1 MRIVVQRVGEASVSI
16 GGAVHASIGKGLLV
30 LAGVAPEDD
39 EGDAAWLAGKI
50 ARMRIFSDEGG
61 KMNLSVIDIAGEI
74 LVISQFTLFAEAA
87 RGNRPSFSGAAPPE
101 QALRLYQ
108 SLASYLAGELGKPVA
123 TGVFAAD
130 MSVSLRNEGP
140 VTIILDS
147 RNRE

>member
-1 MRIVVQRVGEASVSI
+1 LHASV
-16 GGAVHASIGKGLLV
+16 GKGLLV

-61 KMNLSVIDIAGEI
+61 KMNLSIMDIAGEI
-74 LVISQFTLFAEAA
+74 LVISQFTLFAAAA
-87 RGNRPSFSGAAPPE
+87 RGNRPSFSGAAAPDL
-101 QALRLYQ
+101 ALRLYQ
-108 SLASYLAGELGKPVA
+108 SLASYLAAELGRPVA